1 MNMQIAISKEVKEY
15 LFDLRNMAAEN
26 GFKTE
31 KPWQLKLVSQADKN
45 LIEKQYHASVSVK
58 AGADKLASMLMQVE
72 AELMLPATGSI
83 SLKDIQLNELQYLI
97 AYNPLQERR

>member
-1 MNMQIAISKEVKEY
+1 
-15 LFDLRNMAAEN
+15 
-26 GFKTE
+26 
-31 KPWQLKLVSQADKN
+31 
-45 LIEKQYHASVSVK
+45 
-58 AGADKLASMLMQVE
+58 MLMQVE